1 MIPVPV
7 GRARSIRS
15 ATGGGSGLWAG
26 VAAPF
31 SLLMGRGVAGSPAVS
46 ASLYGL
52 RPQTAL
58 RRTRDPSPSSGCF
71 GAEHGPPGRWGAAS
85 GR

>member
-26 VAAPF
+26 GSGSFFLADGER
-31 SLLMGRGVAGSPAVS
+31 GRGFACGQRFA
-46 ASLYGL
+46 L